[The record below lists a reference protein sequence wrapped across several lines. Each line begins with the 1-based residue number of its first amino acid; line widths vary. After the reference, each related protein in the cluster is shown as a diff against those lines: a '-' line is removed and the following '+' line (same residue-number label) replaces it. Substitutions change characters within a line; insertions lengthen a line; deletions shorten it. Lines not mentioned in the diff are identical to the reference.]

1 MHGLFKNWNL
11 GLQFEMKSSKPFQHH
26 MKVYG
31 LLNHQKSTKMASPSC
46 HDFAKLR
53 KVSSQI
59 L

>member
-1 MHGLFKNWNL
+1 
-11 GLQFEMKSSKPFQHH
+11 

-46 HDFAKLR
+46 DDFAKSR
-53 KVSSQI
+53 KVSPQR

>member
-1 MHGLFKNWNL
+1 MDFSKIGILVCNL
-11 GLQFEMKSSKPFQHH
+11 KWSPKPFQHH

-46 HDFAKLR
+46 DDFAKSR
-53 KVSSQI
+53 KVSPQR